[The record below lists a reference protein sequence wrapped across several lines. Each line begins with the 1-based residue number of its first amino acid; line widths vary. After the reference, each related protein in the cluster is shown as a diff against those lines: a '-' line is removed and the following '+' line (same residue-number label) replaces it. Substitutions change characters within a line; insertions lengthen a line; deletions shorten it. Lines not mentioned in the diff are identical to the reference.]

1 MKSRRLA
8 AGALVCGLAVVVIAQ
23 RLAPIAGPP
32 LYDGVPV
39 TDPYKWLSP
48 PSGLQGG
55 AQSAHQTDVVADIQA
70 GLAVGTP
77 ELPPQVQVVV
87 DPGALALADAT
98 TSVTISIEPVG
109 APAVQPSDG
118 TVAGNVYR
126 IATVDQAGTAIGFN
140 AGGTATLVLRGP
152 PVLRSATI
160 ESFDGGV
167 WTKLHTDPA
176 GIPDIF
182 TATVTGFGDF
192 ALVAP
197 AGWKPAGEK
206 AGPPAATANPTAT
219 PSSAP
224 ATPGASAVSSGPG
237 GASGPTSTAPPATAA
252 ASAGQSAG
260 TAALGS
266 SGDQGTHVP
275 SILQVA
281 LVALVVV
288 AVVVVL
294 RRPMRTPRE

>member
-1 MKSRRLA
+1 M
-8 AGALVCGLAVVVIAQ
+8 
-23 RLAPIAGPP
+23 
-32 LYDGVPV
+32 
-39 TDPYKWLSP
+39 
-48 PSGLQGG
+48 
-55 AQSAHQTDVVADIQA
+55 
-70 GLAVGTP
+70 
-77 ELPPQVQVVV
+77 
-87 DPGALALADAT
+87 
-98 TSVTISIEPVG
+98 SIDPVG
-109 APAVQPSDG
+109 EPAVKPSDG

-126 IATVDQAGTAIGFN
+126 ISTVDQTGTAIGFN

-160 ESFDGGV
+160 ESFAGGV

-182 TATVTGFGDF
+182 TATVTSFGDF

-206 AGPPAATANPTAT
+206 AGPPAATANPTT
-219 PSSAP
+219 PSTAP
-224 ATPGASAVSSGPG
+224 ATPGASAASSGPG
-237 GASGPTSTAPPATAA
+237 RSSGPTSSAPPATA

-260 TAALGS
+260 TPAPGS